1 MVARWSMALIAVAG
15 RMQSDPIVA
24 RSSELM
30 RLGLM
35 PSAQELRGGLV
46 RCILFQVILITNGP
60 HASSLPRIC

>member
-1 MVARWSMALIAVAG
+1 MILIPVVG

-46 RCILFQVILITNGP
+46 RYILLQVIPCTNGP
-60 HASSLPRIC
+60 HTFFA

>member
-1 MVARWSMALIAVAG
+1 MVASWGFIVILTAVAG
-15 RMQSDPIVA
+15 RMQNDPIVA

-46 RCILFQVILITNGP
+46 RWV
-60 HASSLPRIC
+60 SSSSHPFCKWLTCVP